1 MGKVQVAFLSL
12 RTVFHEVHIP
22 TLYLFTFPLRTIT
35 LWLECHQEEDS
46 RLLHLLSVVCH
57 PETRK
62 FYLRLQTR

>member
-1 MGKVQVAFLSL
+1 MGKVQFAFLSL
-12 RTVFHEVHIP
+12 RTVFHEVHIQ

-35 LWLECHQEEDS
+35 LWWKCHQEEAS